1 MTDAAMSPFRTIE
14 ISDPRFEQDDLRQVT
29 VKSAS
34 LGARADIT
42 IFVPPGSE
50 NRRDVPLV
58 LLLHGVYGSHWAW
71 TQKAG
76 VHRIARRLT
85 ESGDIEPMVLAMP
98 SDGLWGDGSSYIA
111 HPQQDFEAW
120 IVREVPA
127 AVSFAAPQIE
137 PDGRVFIAGLSMG
150 GFGALRLGAKYP
162 HRFRGIS
169 GHSSI
174 THFDQMRQFVEED
187 LSRYEAAPEDKSVL
201 ETVLRHRAE
210 LPPLR
215 FDCGTDDPLIEHNR
229 ELHRQLMAEGVPHH
243 YEEFSVGHEWPYWEE
258 HIADSLLFF
267 QRIAAATVPFNSTRT
282 A

>member
-1 MTDAAMSPFRTIE
+1 MTDAAMGHFRTIE
-14 ISDPRFEQDDLRQVT
+14 ISDARFEQDGLRQVT
-29 VKSAS
+29 VKSAA

-42 IFVPPGSE
+42 IFVPPGPE
-50 NRRDVPLV
+50 NRHDVPLV

-76 VHRIARRLT
+76 VHRTARRLI

-98 SDGLWGDGSSYIA
+98 SDGLWGDGSGYIA
-111 HPQQDFEAW
+111 HPRQDFEAW

-127 AVSFAAPQIE
+127 AVALAAPQIE
-137 PDGRVFIAGLSMG
+137 GDGKMFIAGLSMG

-174 THFDQMRQFVEED
+174 THFDQMAHFVEEG
-187 LSRYEAAPEDKSVL
+187 LHRYGAAPEDKSVL
-201 ETVLRHRAE
+201 ETVIRHRAE

-229 ELHRQLMAEGVPHH
+229 ELHRQLIAAEVPHH
-243 YEEFSVGHEWPYWEE
+243 YQEFAGGHEWLYWEE
-258 HIADSLLFF
+258 HITDSLLFF
-267 QRIAAATVPFNSTRT
+267 QRIAAGDVSGRALR
-282 A
+282 